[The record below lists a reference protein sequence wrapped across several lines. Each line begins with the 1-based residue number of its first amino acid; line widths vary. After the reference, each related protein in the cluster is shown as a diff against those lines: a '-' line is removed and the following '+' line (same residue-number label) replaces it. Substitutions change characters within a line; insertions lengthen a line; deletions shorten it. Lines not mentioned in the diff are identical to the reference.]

1 LLLQKRHAASDLL
14 FLRQLRARR
23 RRSDRRIR
31 KTARTGSPVA
41 IAAAVVVG
49 GVAIAY
55 IVLNGLG
62 APAQKIGSQ
71 LMGVGGS

>member
-1 LLLQKRHAASDLL
+1 MLLTRLTRVSLRGLLKRDGGVV
-14 FLRQLRARR
+14 
-23 RRSDRRIR
+23 
-31 KTARTGSPVA
+31 TVEWVA